1 MPFFLVNFANIMP
14 NTFFRFRKFIVFQDQ
29 CAMKVGTDSV
39 LLGAWARG
47 GHRILDIGTGTGV
60 IALMMAQRFERSV
73 VEAVELDAS
82 ACVQA
87 EENVARSPF
96 AERVKV
102 VCMPVQQMAT
112 IGEYEHCFDAVVC
125 NPPFFE
131 NALKAPGKERN
142 MARHTDFLPFS
153 DLFEAVRKLM
163 TPGGMFS
170 VIIPFDFK
178 DRLIEEAAIFG
189 FMPSRICS
197 VKTTPRK
204 TPKRF
209 LMEFRRVRST
219 DMVMEEGLLETEPGK
234 RSEWYTALTRDFY
247 L

>member
-14 NTFFRFRKFIVFQDQ
+14 NTFFRFKKFIVFQDR

-39 LLGAWARG
+39 LLGAWAEG
-47 GHRILDIGTGTGV
+47 GQRILDVGAGTGV
-60 IALMMAQRFERSV
+60 IALMMAQRFERSEV
-73 VEAVELDAS
+73 DAVELDAQ

-87 EENVARSPF
+87 EENVGRSPF
-96 AERVKV
+96 AERIKV
-102 VCMPVQQMAT
+102 VCMPVQRMAS
-112 IGEYEHCFDAVVC
+112 IEDYQQCFDAVVC

-163 TPGGMFS
+163 SPEGAFS

-178 DRLIEEAAIFG
+178 DRLIQEAAFSG

-204 TPKRF
+204 LPKRYM
-209 LMEFRRVRST
+209 MEFRRVRSA

-234 RSEWYTALTRDFY
+234 RSEWYTELTRDFY